1 MSTGQ
6 SLLEAGD
13 LTVSFDGF
21 KALNALNFV
30 MYEGQ
35 LTVIIGPNG
44 AGKTTL
50 LDVVTGR
57 TRADTGSIIFDG
69 RSITGL
75 PDYRIA
81 RLGIGRKFQTPSVF
95 PDLTVM
101 ENLVLAGR
109 RSKSVFGTL
118 FKGMSTDDRARLDD
132 ILHTIGLERRRG
144 DPAGALSHGER
155 QWLEIGM
162 VLAQRPK
169 LMLIDEPIAGMT
181 AQEAVKTADILRR
194 ISGECS
200 VLVVE
205 HDMDFVKQ
213 IAERVSVFHQGS
225 LLTEGSFERVSADPR
240 VKEIY
245 LGKDTHH
252 GE

>member
-6 SLLEAGD
+6 SLLEVGD

-21 KALNALNFV
+21 KALNALSFV

-57 TRADTGSIIFDG
+57 TRADTGSIVFDG
-69 RSITGL
+69 HDIAGL
-75 PDYRIA
+75 ADYRIA
-81 RLGIGRKFQTPSVF
+81 RLGVGRKFQTPSVF

-101 ENLVLAGR
+101 ENLTLAGR

-118 FKGMSTDDRARLDD
+118 FRRASADDRARLDD
-132 ILHTIGLERRRG
+132 VLHTIGLEQRSG
-144 DPAGALSHGER
+144 DAAGALSHGER

-169 LMLIDEPIAGMT
+169 LML
-181 AQEAVKTADILRR
+181 
-194 ISGECS
+194 
-200 VLVVE
+200 
-205 HDMDFVKQ
+205 
-213 IAERVSVFHQGS
+213 
-225 LLTEGSFERVSADPR
+225 
-240 VKEIY
+240 
-245 LGKDTHH
+245 
-252 GE
+252 